1 MFLFFV
7 YLLMEFI
14 KNNAIQIMIG
24 IFSLGGIYSRFLIM
38 ENDIEVIEHRLE
50 KKVKLINELDKR
62 IDNLEKCNH

>member
-1 MFLFFV
+1 
-7 YLLMEFI
+7 MEFI